1 MSTSDAGELEE
12 ISVVGGETATPLY
25 GTAQA
30 TRTQTERQKSHRET
44 PTLQHSHQSAVRQ
57 EGTHKALILRP
68 RKGEA
73 VHFGDSKILIQKRV
87 GPRFTSSV
95 FVRLSSN
102 PGLDNPDLRPK
113 KKKPDFC
120 PNSLSEPQRVE
131 TKNSSSQVNGRTSP
145 PHTDVA
151 SDSPLP
157 EKTPFPAEKEEE
169 VIPVVCN
176 GLETVR
182 DLSITHSFSNSDS
195 GLLEHNG
202 LCTSPCASQPSRTG
216 FGSVELEEDIKD
228 YTKLENHTD
237 FEELSDHNVTMLS
250 STVVTVLAP
259 QWSGRLRR
267 TKRFEGTGNLEA
279 HGDLQD
285 VTNTEANRAHER
297 FQETQNQHSVE
308 RMFTDGSHAQ
318 LRVPFLGT
326 RRNTVGWSTKSGPAS
341 FDYESKR
348 KVVQS
353 VSLDINSGRMNR
365 RTDAGALSPVATTAS
380 PVSPLSLDQNEQKR
394 NLQTGHQGE
403 LSSLSSKPTTSSLL
417 LSLRRFNSNS
427 RNSHPNPSLS
437 EINPSPLS
445 SLPNDRDGKQF
456 TTHLSQ
462 TFHNNN
468 EQERVKPLHSTSSIS
483 YRTTETGPVF
493 SPSSS
498 NYRGRDTSKTCLF
511 SSSTINKVTEDTP
524 YTKQHQ
530 TMNKTWSSLSCSN
543 QAFLSRGPSERQQS
557 LRGSD
562 KTTNVFSEGSV
573 SSPRH
578 SSYDSS
584 AHLKTHSIPRRTTLT
599 STSWWKQV
607 TPEGSSPLT
616 LSDTTNIK
624 NKPNTLLVPPC
635 NDNSDFASPSP
646 TDNKRFSGH
655 TANNRDNNNTTE
667 SVCKG
672 NMNLVMKTQGETHS
686 LGQRNTEDSLD
697 HDSDRLIKQQYGS
710 SLNNR
715 EPQKPHSLPDILSS
729 SKISRA
735 TVQTTLTRSK
745 DLSKCDVSNS
755 SFTANVTELPPS
767 LENLKSS
774 TTPTESSSKYINNH
788 CPPKTNNNP
797 VSPHNRDSQ
806 KFTEQSLSLETTNT
820 LNSQAVTSKFVYG
833 LPLTQNTR
841 TSPSFQSHPVCSQT
855 NMQNASSYTA
865 SSSQMPK
872 FKTATTTSLGFER
885 NYPSIPKPFHP
896 KTVSS
901 LIPTVNTLSK
911 TNYSLVSTSSH
922 PELPTAPSPSL
933 LTPPISSPT
942 TITTSS
948 LLTPPATPI
957 ITSPIYSETSS
968 PKEGRTLSNSLER
981 DPKKLRSHAEGK
993 RVRRVTWEDSVDLQH
1008 SEPVSVEKPDPSGV
1022 PTSSLSPQSTR
1033 TPSIFSFL
1041 RPSSPTTNT
1050 SHLCNP
1056 TPKTSNIEVGRGGKY
1071 RSLSSDSDLAS
1082 RGRERTK
1089 QRPGDTMIFDQ
1100 GRRESA
1106 APRQERTLSVESGT
1120 AQCHSSA
1127 PLSLPPDFS
1136 SGYMLRYSSPPYS
1149 TLVSTRSTQGET
1161 KNITPRSPF
1170 FQLPSQLNYT
1180 PHLSL
1185 RTDPVADVTIPLSEL
1200 TPSPINSPQPLSLPF
1215 QNKTASQESSVC
1227 GVSQTDQVNNN
1238 HCKNISQDRQ
1248 NGQILL
1254 VDNRIHI
1261 GSKSLQGDKA
1271 HNSNS
1276 TCVTETLVYS
1286 IKSKVDAAAQK
1297 NRRPE
1302 SLQHTTNTLVS
1313 VETKLSQQSQTAQSK
1328 GAAGEPR
1335 SHSNQSSSGS
1345 SSSESQSL
1353 DNERCNRKMKESV
1366 MGKSRFFSV
1375 ESNNEQ
1381 SPKRS
1386 RFALKKSVS
1395 TPNSSLSR
1403 SDSER
1408 ATKTNKKVDQ
1418 VLNKLRQT
1426 FSTKRS
1432 DDDVSFP
1439 WKWKRA
1445 SQTPPV
1451 SGLRAM
1457 SNSNKSLEEQE
1468 QEREV
1473 ELQNNEKGTE
1483 ENRWAQN
1490 RYNLIP
1496 SLTIGNTMAED
1507 KFSMWSDKSTPE
1519 TDQEDQNA
1527 CAEHMCES
1535 KTHAH
1540 LTIHS
1545 PTTHQFDLNTDDR
1558 TDYKQ
1563 QTTNQFLSCR
1573 DPSPGRSPNP
1583 SGGHPAQFKKS
1594 TSSPRSPFS
1603 PFASLSP
1610 LSPFSSP
1617 DVTDDSVF
1625 YSPKLQRRRE
1635 ASSPCEPGEG
1645 ISLVG
1650 SRRRRVS
1657 TGPPSAGPGP
1667 DNERLSSSYADLKY
1681 GIVPGRSFS
1690 VSSVLSSRPSGPGR
1704 ISTGSRFMSVGD
1716 LSESAL
1722 DCRGTGQDLD
1732 HGFLTS
1738 DWTREYDCGPTS
1750 DCRMSYFSSD
1760 PGKIRSRSLPRSL
1773 TRRLA
1778 NWSSESSASLPV
1790 TATTSKPA
1798 RLWSPNMNTC
1808 HFAWDTEGPPTPPP
1822 TPPLSPVSRR
1832 ISTPSLSSPTLPLP
1846 SSSGAP
1852 QDSQPSRGHLPS
1864 RGYVSS
1870 LSTFEESSDSGS
1882 DTTTDDEY
1890 YLETG
1895 EDEEKETEL

>member
-30 TRTQTERQKSHRET
+30 TRTQTERQKSHHET

-131 TKNSSSQVNGRTSP
+131 TKNSSSQ
-145 PHTDVA
+145 
-151 SDSPLP
+151 
-157 EKTPFPAEKEEE
+157 
-169 VIPVVCN
+169 
-176 GLETVR
+176 
-182 DLSITHSFSNSDS
+182 
-195 GLLEHNG
+195 
-202 LCTSPCASQPSRTG
+202 
-216 FGSVELEEDIKD
+216 
-228 YTKLENHTD
+228 
-237 FEELSDHNVTMLS
+237 
-250 STVVTVLAP
+250 
-259 QWSGRLRR
+259 
-267 TKRFEGTGNLEA
+267 
-279 HGDLQD
+279 
-285 VTNTEANRAHER
+285 
-297 FQETQNQHSVE
+297 
-308 RMFTDGSHAQ
+308 
-318 LRVPFLGT
+318 
-326 RRNTVGWSTKSGPAS
+326 
-341 FDYESKR
+341 
-348 KVVQS
+348 
-353 VSLDINSGRMNR
+353 
-365 RTDAGALSPVATTAS
+365 
-380 PVSPLSLDQNEQKR
+380 
-394 NLQTGHQGE
+394 
-403 LSSLSSKPTTSSLL
+403 
-417 LSLRRFNSNS
+417 
-427 RNSHPNPSLS
+427 
-437 EINPSPLS
+437 
-445 SLPNDRDGKQF
+445 
-456 TTHLSQ
+456 
-462 TFHNNN
+462 
-468 EQERVKPLHSTSSIS
+468 
-483 YRTTETGPVF
+483 
-493 SPSSS
+493 
-498 NYRGRDTSKTCLF
+498 
-511 SSSTINKVTEDTP
+511 
-524 YTKQHQ
+524 
-530 TMNKTWSSLSCSN
+530 
-543 QAFLSRGPSERQQS
+543 
-557 LRGSD
+557 
-562 KTTNVFSEGSV
+562 
-573 SSPRH
+573 
-578 SSYDSS
+578 
-584 AHLKTHSIPRRTTLT
+584 
-599 STSWWKQV
+599 
-607 TPEGSSPLT
+607 
-616 LSDTTNIK
+616 
-624 NKPNTLLVPPC
+624 
-635 NDNSDFASPSP
+635 
-646 TDNKRFSGH
+646 
-655 TANNRDNNNTTE
+655 
-667 SVCKG
+667 
-672 NMNLVMKTQGETHS
+672 
-686 LGQRNTEDSLD
+686 
-697 HDSDRLIKQQYGS
+697 
-710 SLNNR
+710 
-715 EPQKPHSLPDILSS
+715 
-729 SKISRA
+729 
-735 TVQTTLTRSK
+735 
-745 DLSKCDVSNS
+745 
-755 SFTANVTELPPS
+755 
-767 LENLKSS
+767 
-774 TTPTESSSKYINNH
+774 
-788 CPPKTNNNP
+788 
-797 VSPHNRDSQ
+797 
-806 KFTEQSLSLETTNT
+806 
-820 LNSQAVTSKFVYG
+820 
-833 LPLTQNTR
+833 
-841 TSPSFQSHPVCSQT
+841 T

-933 LTPPISSPT
+933 LTPPISSPS

-1149 TLVSTRSTQGET
+1149 TLVSTR
-1161 KNITPRSPF
+1161 
-1170 FQLPSQLNYT
+1170 
-1180 PHLSL
+1180 
-1185 RTDPVADVTIPLSEL
+1185 
-1200 TPSPINSPQPLSLPF
+1200 
-1215 QNKTASQESSVC
+1215 
-1227 GVSQTDQVNNN
+1227 
-1238 HCKNISQDRQ
+1238 
-1248 NGQILL
+1248 
-1254 VDNRIHI
+1254 
-1261 GSKSLQGDKA
+1261 
-1271 HNSNS
+1271 
-1276 TCVTETLVYS
+1276 
-1286 IKSKVDAAAQK
+1286 
-1297 NRRPE
+1297 
-1302 SLQHTTNTLVS
+1302 
-1313 VETKLSQQSQTAQSK
+1313 
-1328 GAAGEPR
+1328 
-1335 SHSNQSSSGS
+1335 
-1345 SSSESQSL
+1345 
-1353 DNERCNRKMKESV
+1353 
-1366 MGKSRFFSV
+1366 
-1375 ESNNEQ
+1375 
-1381 SPKRS
+1381 
-1386 RFALKKSVS
+1386 
-1395 TPNSSLSR
+1395 
-1403 SDSER
+1403 
-1408 ATKTNKKVDQ
+1408 
-1418 VLNKLRQT
+1418 
-1426 FSTKRS
+1426 
-1432 DDDVSFP
+1432 
-1439 WKWKRA
+1439 
-1445 SQTPPV
+1445 
-1451 SGLRAM
+1451 
-1457 SNSNKSLEEQE
+1457 
-1468 QEREV
+1468 
-1473 ELQNNEKGTE
+1473 
-1483 ENRWAQN
+1483 
-1490 RYNLIP
+1490 
-1496 SLTIGNTMAED
+1496 
-1507 KFSMWSDKSTPE
+1507 
-1519 TDQEDQNA
+1519 
-1527 CAEHMCES
+1527 
-1535 KTHAH
+1535 
-1540 LTIHS
+1540 
-1545 PTTHQFDLNTDDR
+1545 
-1558 TDYKQ
+1558 
-1563 QTTNQFLSCR
+1563 

-1716 LSESAL
+1716 LSESAF